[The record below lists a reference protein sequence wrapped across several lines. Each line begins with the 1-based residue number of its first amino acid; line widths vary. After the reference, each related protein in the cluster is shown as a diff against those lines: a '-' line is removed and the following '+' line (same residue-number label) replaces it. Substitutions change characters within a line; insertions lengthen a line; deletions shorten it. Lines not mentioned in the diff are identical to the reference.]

1 VTVATDALP
10 GGLAALAAALGQRKV
25 FVLDADNGL
34 RRYRPPTPRT
44 PAVPLAGRTINLG
57 GDFGGAYQELRL
69 FASPLAANAGSP
81 ATLQLGMSEEEAFEA
96 VEEEEAGAAGADGG
110 ESDAEAAAD
119 KPDTPPPPRAGG
131 VRTRSLTVRARS
143 LTAAEAAAT
152 RSN

>member
-1 VTVATDALP
+1 
-10 GGLAALAAALGQRKV
+10 
-25 FVLDADNGL
+25 
-34 RRYRPPTPRT
+34 
-44 PAVPLAGRTINLG
+44 
-57 GDFGGAYQELRL
+57 
-69 FASPLAANAGSP
+69 
-81 ATLQLGMSEEEAFEA
+81 MSEEEAFEA

-131 VRTRSLTVRARS
+131 VRTRSLTVRARL